1 MKFAKADLHT
11 HSTASDGL
19 DSPASLVNLARERGI
34 SVLAL
39 TDHDT
44 IGGIAEAISA
54 ARESSLRLIPGVEFS
69 IRVRRGET
77 HILGYGI
84 DIADGAL
91 TAELERLRASREER
105 GVAILERLD
114 ELGIE
119 IPADALGGEREDQS
133 PGRPH
138 IARAMI
144 DAGVVS
150 SVDEAFDSHLG
161 FGRPAFVPR
170 RTITAERA
178 IEVIHGAG
186 GLAVLAH
193 PLSVYDLEQALPMLI
208 AAGLDGLEAYYGEYD
223 QRQRESL
230 ANLATTFKML
240 MTGGSDFH
248 GDRETPG
255 RDLGSVQW
263 PGAALEA
270 ILERLK

>member
-1 MKFAKADLHT
+1 MKSARADLHT

-19 DSPASLVNLARERGI
+19 DSPASLVDLARERGI

-44 IGGIAEAISA
+44 IGGVAEAMSA
-54 ARESSLRLIPGVEFS
+54 ARGISLHLIPGVEFS

-84 DIADGAL
+84 DIADRAL
-91 TAELERLRASREER
+91 TGELERLRASREER
-105 GVAILERLD
+105 GAAILERLD
-114 ELGIE
+114 ELGID

-150 SVDEAFDSHLG
+150 SIDEAFDGYLG

-170 RTITAERA
+170 RTITATRA

-193 PLSVYDLEQALPMLI
+193 PLSVYQLDQALPRLI
-208 AAGLDGLEAYYGEYD
+208 SAGLDGLEAYYGEYD

-230 ANLATTFKML
+230 ANLAVTYNML
-240 MTGGSDFH
+240 ITGGSDYH
-248 GDRETPG
+248 GNRDISG

-263 PGAALEA
+263 PEDALEA